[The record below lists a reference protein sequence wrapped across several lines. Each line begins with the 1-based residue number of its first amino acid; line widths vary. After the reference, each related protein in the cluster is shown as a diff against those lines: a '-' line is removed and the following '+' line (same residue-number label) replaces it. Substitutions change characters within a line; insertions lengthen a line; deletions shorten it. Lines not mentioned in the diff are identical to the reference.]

1 MFESLLA
8 AVGDKSDPHELKLA
22 LYIVIGIV
30 VLVILNTLI
39 DGIRRHIRGLDTA
52 ALGALFLFL
61 GHKAA
66 GVKLISVLSNL
77 LYLVGGTLVAVG
89 LLLFII
95 LKLFRRDR
103 KKKTA
108 ERSKHDQKPE
118 KAESETENNE
128 TPS

>member
-8 AVGDKSDPHELKLA
+8 AVGEKSDPHELKLA

-52 ALGALFLFL
+52 ALGALFIFL
-61 GHKAA
+61 GYKAA
-66 GVKLISVLSNL
+66 GVKVVSILANL